1 MKFFFIIIIF
11 SILGKKF
18 VVTNQINQIKKL
30 EKEIYK
36 IDGQIEKLKTDYSY
50 VSSPQNL
57 KKMNQ
62 TELKLYPIQQIDI
75 ISFRTNNG

>member
-1 MKFFFIIIIF
+1 MKVFFLSIIIF
-11 SILGKKF
+11 SILGTKF
-18 VVTNQINQIKKL
+18 VATDQINQIKKL

-36 IDGQIEKLKTDYSY
+36 IDGEIEKLKTDYSY

-75 ISFRTNNG
+75 IKLQDK

>member
-1 MKFFFIIIIF
+1 MKVFFLSIIIF
-11 SILGKKF
+11 SILGTKF
-18 VVTNQINQIKKL
+18 VVTDQINQIKKL

-75 ISFRTNNG
+75 SKLQDE

>member
-1 MKFFFIIIIF
+1 MKVFFLSIIIF
-11 SILGKKF
+11 SILGIKF
-18 VVTNQINQIKKL
+18 VVTDQINQIKKL

-36 IDGQIEKLKTDYSY
+36 IDGEIEKLKTDYSY

-57 KKMNQ
+57 KKINQ

-75 ISFRTNNG
+75 IKLQDE

>member
-1 MKFFFIIIIF
+1 MKVFFLSIIIF
-11 SILGKKF
+11 SILGTKF
-18 VVTNQINQIKKL
+18 VATDQINQIKKL

-75 ISFRTNNG
+75 IKLQDE

>member
-1 MKFFFIIIIF
+1 MKVFFLSIIIF
-11 SILGKKF
+11 SILGIKF
-18 VVTNQINQIKKL
+18 VVTDQINQIKKL

-36 IDGQIEKLKTDYSY
+36 IDGEIEKLKTDYSY
-50 VSSPQNL
+50 ISSPQNL

-75 ISFRTNNG
+75 IKLQDK

>member
-1 MKFFFIIIIF
+1 MKVFFLSIIIF
-11 SILGKKF
+11 SILGTKF
-18 VVTNQINQIKKL
+18 VYTDQINKIKKI

-36 IDGQIEKLKTDYSY
+36 IDWKIEKLKTDYSY

-75 ISFRTNNG
+75 IKLQDE

>member
-1 MKFFFIIIIF
+1 MKVFFLSIIIF
-11 SILGKKF
+11 SILGTKF
-18 VVTNQINQIKKL
+18 VATDQINQIKKL

-57 KKMNQ
+57 KTINQ
-62 TELKLYPIQQIDI
+62 TELELAPIQQIDI
-75 ISFRTNNG
+75 IKLQDE

>member
-1 MKFFFIIIIF
+1 MKVFFLSIIIF
-11 SILGKKF
+11 SILGIKF
-18 VVTNQINQIKKL
+18 VVTDQINQIKKL

-36 IDGQIEKLKTDYSY
+36 IDGEIEKLKTDYSY

-62 TELKLYPIQQIDI
+62 TELKLYTIQQIDI
-75 ISFRTNNG
+75 IKLQDE

>member
-1 MKFFFIIIIF
+1 MKVFFLSIIIF
-11 SILGKKF
+11 SILGTKF
-18 VVTNQINQIKKL
+18 VVTDQINQIKKL

-75 ISFRTNNG
+75 IKLQDK

>member
-1 MKFFFIIIIF
+1 MKVFFLSIIIF
-11 SILGKKF
+11 SILGIKF
-18 VVTNQINQIKKL
+18 VVTDQINQIKKL

-75 ISFRTNNG
+75 IKLQDE

>member
-1 MKFFFIIIIF
+1 MKVFFLSIIIF
-11 SILGKKF
+11 SILGTKF
-18 VVTNQINQIKKL
+18 VATDQINQIKKL

-75 ISFRTNNG
+75 IKLQDK

>member
-1 MKFFFIIIIF
+1 MKVFFLSIIIF
-11 SILGKKF
+11 SILGTKF
-18 VVTNQINQIKKL
+18 VVTDQINQIKKL

-75 ISFRTNNG
+75 IKLQDE

>member
-1 MKFFFIIIIF
+1 MKVFFLSIIIF
-11 SILGKKF
+11 SILGIKF
-18 VVTNQINQIKKL
+18 VVTDQINQIKKL

-36 IDGQIEKLKTDYSY
+36 IDGEIEKLKTDYSY

-75 ISFRTNNG
+75 IKLQDK

>member
-1 MKFFFIIIIF
+1 M
-11 SILGKKF
+11 
-18 VVTNQINQIKKL
+18 VTDQINQIKKL

-75 ISFRTNNG
+75 IKLQDK

>member
-1 MKFFFIIIIF
+1 MKVFFLSIIIF
-11 SILGKKF
+11 SILGTKF
-18 VVTNQINQIKKL
+18 VATDQINQIKKL

-62 TELKLYPIQQIDI
+62 TELKLYPIQQIDFI
-75 ISFRTNNG
+75 KLQDE

>member
-1 MKFFFIIIIF
+1 MKVFFLSIIIF
-11 SILGKKF
+11 SILGIKF
-18 VVTNQINQIKKL
+18 VVTDQMNQIKKL

-36 IDGQIEKLKTDYSY
+36 IDGEIEKLKTDYSY

-75 ISFRTNNG
+75 IKLQDK

>member
-1 MKFFFIIIIF
+1 MKVFFLSIIIF
-11 SILGKKF
+11 SILGTKF
-18 VVTNQINQIKKL
+18 LATDQINQIKKL

-75 ISFRTNNG
+75 IKLQDE

>member
-1 MKFFFIIIIF
+1 MKVFFLSIIIF
-11 SILGKKF
+11 SILGTKF
-18 VVTNQINQIKKL
+18 VVTDQINQIKKL

-36 IDGQIEKLKTDYSY
+36 IDGEIEKLKTDYSY

-57 KKMNQ
+57 KKINQ

-75 ISFRTNNG
+75 IKLQDK

>member
-1 MKFFFIIIIF
+1 MKVFFFINYYFFYFRYKICGYR
-11 SILGKKF
+11 SDKP
-18 VVTNQINQIKKL
+18 NKKL

-75 ISFRTNNG
+75 IKLQDK

>member
-1 MKFFFIIIIF
+1 MKVFFLSIIIF
-11 SILGKKF
+11 SILGIKF
-18 VVTNQINQIKKL
+18 VVTDQINQIKKL

-75 ISFRTNNG
+75 IKLQDK